1 MTMKS
6 FDEIIQ
12 DMGAVVIGQLTNVTV
27 TYRKGD
33 DVLTDR
39 VISAHCRYRNEE
51 PKDGKMRAR
60 LPMVQLSVI
69 NNASKGITSS
79 DIDTGGDLV
88 LIAPRPGLTA
98 KWMRI
103 VRILSQN
110 SGWVT
115 MELQ

>member
-1 MTMKS
+1 MTLK
-6 FDEIIQ
+6 FDEAVR
-12 DMGAVVIGQLTNVTV
+12 DMGSVLIGELANVTV

-33 DVLTDR
+33 DALSDR

-60 LPMVQLSVI
+60 LPTVQLSVI
-69 NNASKGITSS
+69 NDASKGIASS
-79 DIDTGGDLV
+79 EIDTGLDKV
-88 LIAPRPGLTA
+88 LIAPRPGLAA

-103 VRILSQN
+103 VRILTQN